1 MDRSTVFYCKYGE
14 DAPLLYLMHNEC
26 HKCAEWGVI
35 ELAQQ
40 KSCILISS
48 HILEQLDTACFKI
61 LVLVP
66 GSQIIHN
73 TSSRVAINAAA
84 HISSLALTR
93 LNMSAAQA
101 MSLLP
106 INPADFPDV
115 PTRKALIA
123 LDLQNDFLAADGAL
137 PVTQP
142 DGMVSRIVKLAE
154 AVRASGYGEVIWVR
168 SQFDTSRTAGEQQ
181 IMSAETPQMPA
192 RPGSSGTRRSHPA
205 AVDGDSEAFLS
216 VVEGQAKPECVRKG
230 TTGAE
235 FLPAIAAAKG
245 PKDYAMTKS
254 YYSAFQSGQ
263 LLNLLR
269 RQFATE
275 LIICGSLSN
284 VSVYA
289 TALAASSH
297 GLDIT
302 IAEDCCGYRSEMRHM
317 NAARRLMDQTGCEF
331 ANAEDIIPTLKPKS
345 PSSTTPANGRSD
357 PPGPPQIPPELI
369 AAAMAGGKNKGIP
382 VRPKTASSSSSSPVT
397 PTPDHTTGKGKEE
410 KATTTTTTKNT
421 KTGEEQAKKEKA
433 RSTKNTKRGEE
444 AAKKE
449 RYSKAASRSPPLLHP
464 TTPPTDLL
472 VSMEKLKLNT
482 ELLESVVAAPTAAT
496 TTTRGGDK
504 VSAVLQREDDSPQTW
519 EHVVAWDV
527 RV

>member
-1 MDRSTVFYCKYGE
+1 
-14 DAPLLYLMHNEC
+14 
-26 HKCAEWGVI
+26 
-35 ELAQQ
+35 
-40 KSCILISS
+40 
-48 HILEQLDTACFKI
+48 
-61 LVLVP
+61 
-66 GSQIIHN
+66 
-73 TSSRVAINAAA
+73 
-84 HISSLALTR
+84 
-93 LNMSAAQA
+93 

-115 PTRKALIA
+115 PVRKALIA

-142 DGMVSRIVKLAE
+142 DGMVNRIVKLAE

-168 SQFDTSRTAGEQQ
+168 SQFEASRPAGEQQ
-181 IMSAETPQMPA
+181 IMSAETPQMPT
-192 RPGSSGTRRSHPA
+192 RPGSSAATRRAPPA
-205 AVDGDSEAFLS
+205 AADGDSEAFLS

-302 IAEDCCGYRSEMRHM
+302 IVEDCCGYRSEMRHM

-345 PSSTTPANGRSD
+345 PSPSTPANGPSAG
-357 PPGPPQIPPELI
+357 PPGPPQIPPDLI
-369 AAAMAGGKNKGIP
+369 AAAMAGSRNKGIP
-382 VRPKTASSSSSSPVT
+382 VRPKPAAPSSSSSCSSPPLIST
-397 PTPDHTTGKGKEE
+397 PKHATGKGKKEKGTTAKNKKKGEEE
-410 KATTTTTTKNT
+410 KKEECT
-421 KTGEEQAKKEKA
+421 KT
-433 RSTKNTKRGEE
+433 
-444 AAKKE
+444 
-449 RYSKAASRSPPLLHP
+449 ASDPSLPQS

-482 ELLESVVAAPTAAT
+482 ESPEPVIATAT
-496 TTTRGGDK
+496 TTIRGGDNIP
-504 VSAVLQREDDSPQTW
+504 AILEREDGSPQTW
-519 EHVVAWDV
+519 EHVVAWDSCV
-527 RV
+527 

>member
-1 MDRSTVFYCKYGE
+1 
-14 DAPLLYLMHNEC
+14 
-26 HKCAEWGVI
+26 
-35 ELAQQ
+35 
-40 KSCILISS
+40 
-48 HILEQLDTACFKI
+48 
-61 LVLVP
+61 
-66 GSQIIHN
+66 
-73 TSSRVAINAAA
+73 
-84 HISSLALTR
+84 
-93 LNMSAAQA
+93 

-168 SQFDTSRTAGEQQ
+168 SQFDTPRTAGEQQ
-181 IMSAETPQMPA
+181 IMSAETPQMPT
-192 RPGSSGTRRSHPA
+192 RPGSSVTRKAPPA
-205 AVDGDSEAFLS
+205 AVDSDAEAFLS
-216 VVEGQAKPECVRKG
+216 VVDGQAKPECVRKG

-331 ANAEDIIPTLKPKS
+331 ANAEDIIPTLTPES
-345 PSSTTPANGRSD
+345 PSSSTTPANGPSAG

-369 AAAMAGGKNKGIP
+369 AAAMAGSRNKGIP
-382 VRPKTASSSSSSPVT
+382 VRPKAASSPPLSS
-397 PTPDHTTGKGKEE
+397 TPDHTTGKGKKE
-410 KATTTTTTKNT
+410 KVTTAKP
-421 KTGEEQAKKEKA
+421 KKKGEEEAKKK
-433 RSTKNTKRGEE
+433 EE
-444 AAKKE
+444 CT
-449 RYSKAASRSPPLLHP
+449 KAASTPPSLP
-464 TTPPTDLL
+464 KSTTPPTDLL

-482 ELLESVVAAPTAAT
+482 ELPEPVVAAATAK
-496 TTTRGGDK
+496 RGGDK
-504 VSAVLQREDDSPQTW
+504 VPAVLEHEDDSPQTW
-519 EHVVAWDV
+519 EHVIAWDV
-527 RV
+527 RL

>member
-1 MDRSTVFYCKYGE
+1 
-14 DAPLLYLMHNEC
+14 
-26 HKCAEWGVI
+26 
-35 ELAQQ
+35 
-40 KSCILISS
+40 
-48 HILEQLDTACFKI
+48 
-61 LVLVP
+61 
-66 GSQIIHN
+66 
-73 TSSRVAINAAA
+73 
-84 HISSLALTR
+84 
-93 LNMSAAQA
+93 

-142 DGMVSRIVKLAE
+142 DGMVNRIVKLAE

-181 IMSAETPQMPA
+181 IMSVETPQMPT
-192 RPGSSGTRRSHPA
+192 RPGSSAVSRRAPPV
-205 AVDGDSEAFLS
+205 AVDGDLEAFLS

-331 ANAEDIIPTLKPKS
+331 ANAEDIIPTLIPKS
-345 PSSTTPANGRSD
+345 PSSTTPADGPSTD
-357 PPGPPQIPPELI
+357 PPGPPQIPPEMI
-369 AAAMAGGKNKGIP
+369 AAAIAGSRNKGIP
-382 VRPKTASSSSSSPVT
+382 VRPNAATSSSSSP
-397 PTPDHTTGKGKEE
+397 PHISTPDHTTGKGKKEKGTAAKTKKKGQEE
-410 KATTTTTTKNT
+410 
-421 KTGEEQAKKEKA
+421 AKKEC
-433 RSTKNTKRGEE
+433 T
-444 AAKKE
+444 
-449 RYSKAASRSPPLLHP
+449 KAASPPASLP
-464 TTPPTDLL
+464 KSTTPPTDLL

-482 ELLESVVAAPTAAT
+482 ELPEPVVATKAP
-496 TTTRGGDK
+496 RGGDK
-504 VSAVLQREDDSPQTW
+504 VPAVLEREDDSPQTW

-527 RV
+527 RL

>member
-1 MDRSTVFYCKYGE
+1 MYT
-14 DAPLLYLMHNEC
+14 LT
-26 HKCAEWGVI
+26 
-35 ELAQQ
+35 
-40 KSCILISS
+40 SS
-48 HILEQLDTACFKI
+48 HILEQLDTT
-61 LVLVP
+61 LLQYPLLVP

-73 TSSRVAINAAA
+73 TSSKVAINAAT
-84 HISSLALTR
+84 HIPSLVLAS
-93 LNMSAAQA
+93 LNMSAASA

-192 RPGSSGTRRSHPA
+192 RPGSSVTRRPPPA

-216 VVEGQAKPECVRKG
+216 VVEGQAKPVCVRKG
-230 TTGAE
+230 TTGAD

-331 ANAEDIIPTLKPKS
+331 ANAEDIIPTLRPKS

-357 PPGPPQIPPELI
+357 PPGPPQMPPELI
-369 AAAMAGGKNKGIP
+369 AAAMAGSKNKGIP
-382 VRPKTASSSSSSPVT
+382 VRPKPASSSSSSPLIST
-397 PTPDHTTGKGKEE
+397 PNHTTGKGKKE
-410 KATTTTTTKNT
+410 KTATTKNT
-421 KTGEEQAKKEKA
+421 KKGEEEAKKEKA
-433 RSTKNTKRGEE
+433 TSTASPKKGEE
-444 AAKKE
+444 VAKKE
-449 RYSKAASRSPPLLHP
+449 KCSKATSKSPSLPQP
-464 TTPPTDLL
+464 TTTTNTPPTDLL
-472 VSMEKLKLNT
+472 VSMEKLKLNI
-482 ELLESVVAAPTAAT
+482 ELPESVVAAAPTAAAP
-496 TTTRGGDK
+496 TRGGDK
-504 VSAVLQREDDSPQTW
+504 VSAVLEREDDSPQTW

-527 RV
+527 RVQKRYSGVKSPAYAANAGA

>member
-1 MDRSTVFYCKYGE
+1 
-14 DAPLLYLMHNEC
+14 
-26 HKCAEWGVI
+26 
-35 ELAQQ
+35 
-40 KSCILISS
+40 
-48 HILEQLDTACFKI
+48 
-61 LVLVP
+61 
-66 GSQIIHN
+66 
-73 TSSRVAINAAA
+73 
-84 HISSLALTR
+84 
-93 LNMSAAQA
+93 

-142 DGMVSRIVKLAE
+142 DGMVGRIVKLAE
-154 AVRASGYGEVIWVR
+154 AVRASGHGEVIWVR

-181 IMSAETPQMPA
+181 IMSAETPQMPT
-192 RPGSSGTRRSHPA
+192 RPGSSSLTRRAPPA

-216 VVEGQAKPECVRKG
+216 VVEGQEKPECVRKG

-254 YYSAFQSGQ
+254 FYSAFQSGQ

-331 ANAEDIIPTLKPKS
+331 ANAEDIIPTLTPKS
-345 PSSTTPANGRSD
+345 PSSSTTPTNGPSAG
-357 PPGPPQIPPELI
+357 PPGPPQIPAELI
-369 AAAMAGGKNKGIP
+369 AAAMAGSRNKGIP
-382 VRPKTASSSSSSPVT
+382 VRPKAASSSSSSSSPPLIST
-397 PTPDHTTGKGKEE
+397 PNHTTGKGKKE
-410 KATTTTTTKNT
+410 KGTTTKS
-421 KTGEEQAKKEKA
+421 KKKGQEEAKKEECTKTV
-433 RSTKNTKRGEE
+433 STP
-444 AAKKE
+444 
-449 RYSKAASRSPPLLHP
+449 SSQPQS

-482 ELLESVVAAPTAAT
+482 ELPEPVVATKAI
-496 TTTRGGDK
+496 RGGGDK
-504 VSAVLQREDDSPQTW
+504 VPAVLEREDDSPQTW

-527 RV
+527 RI